1 MEKKREV
8 DQDELLAATCLYAPL
23 IPLYP
28 SITFAVYRISAQSAP
43 DRNRGGT

>member
-8 DQDELLAATCLYAPL
+8 DQGELLAATCLYAPL

-28 SITFAVYRISAQSAP
+28 SITSAVYRISAQSAP
-43 DRNRGGT
+43 DRNRDGT